1 VCLESARI
9 ARCAGATLIVA
20 LGALGRPVHADSGSW
35 SSHQIDFTFLGFT
48 STYSCEG
55 LQTKLEAL
63 LRTLGARQ
71 DAAVRT
77 APCERGFG
85 APEKFASA
93 SLRFA
98 SLQPLEAAA
107 GTAAAETDAAV
118 AGQWRHVELAPHRPR
133 ELDLGDCELI
143 EQFRDKILPSFATR
157 ALHNDVR
164 CIPFQESGSAYT
176 LQFDVFVPGK
186 P

>member
-1 VCLESARI
+1 
-9 ARCAGATLIVA
+9 LIVA
-20 LGALGRPVHADSGSW
+20 LSALGGPVHADSGSW
-35 SSHQIDFTFLGFT
+35 GSHQIEFTFMGFT

-55 LQTKLEAL
+55 LQSKLQAL

-71 DAAVRT
+71 DAVVSLG
-77 APCERGFG
+77 PCERGFG

-98 SLQPLEAAA
+98 SLQPLE
-107 GTAAAETDAAV
+107 TAPGSAPAETDAAV
-118 AGQWRHVELAPHRPR
+118 PGQWRHVELAPHRPQ
-133 ELDLGDCELI
+133 ELDLGDCELV

-157 ALHNDVR
+157 ALHNEVR
-164 CIPFQESGSAYT
+164 CVPFQESGSAYT
-176 LQFDVFVPGK
+176 LQLDVFVPGK

>member
-1 VCLESARI
+1 MCFESARI

-20 LGALGRPVHADSGSW
+20 LSALGTPAHADSGSW
-35 SSHQIDFTFLGFT
+35 SSHQIEFTFLGFT

-55 LQTKLEAL
+55 LQSKLLAL

-71 DAAVRT
+71 DAAVT
-77 APCERGFG
+77 GSACARGFG
-85 APEKFASA
+85 APDKFASA

-98 SLQPLEAAA
+98 SLQPLEAAPA
-107 GTAAAETDAAV
+107 SSPPEADAAV
-118 AGQWRHVELAPHRPR
+118 AGKWRHVELAPHRPR
-133 ELDLGDCELI
+133 ELDLGDCELV
-143 EQFRDKILPSFATR
+143 EQFRDKILPSFTTR
-157 ALHNDVR
+157 ALINDVR

-186 P
+186 R